1 MWLYRVA
8 EAQANHSFPRDGEY
22 ILRFEA
28 WSTRAGDEE
37 AKVQLRLD
45 GKKLEVFEVPGSKN
59 KPDVHELKV
68 RVSAGRHMI
77 ATRFIND
84 FYKPAKEDHQHHCWL
99 RGYLNKLLLE
109 VNVSKN
115 CTLEVNTW
123 LDFALCLTPPTRG
136 GGFQFA

>member
-1 MWLYRVA
+1 MWLSRVA

-68 RVSAGRHMI
+68 PAGR
-77 ATRFIND
+77 
-84 FYKPAKEDHQHHCWL
+84 
-99 RGYLNKLLLE
+99 LLCGFPK
-109 VNVSKN
+109 VG
-115 CTLEVNTW
+115 C
-123 LDFALCLTPPTRG
+123 PTE
-136 GGFQFA
+136 